1 MENKDCGNHRE
12 AGTEMKQTTVARH
25 LISFFG
31 FFRAE
36 QKITKKKK
44 KMAKPKQ
51 K

>member
-1 MENKDCGNHRE
+1 
-12 AGTEMKQTTVARH
+12 MKQTTVARH

-36 QKITKKKK
+36 QKRPKKK